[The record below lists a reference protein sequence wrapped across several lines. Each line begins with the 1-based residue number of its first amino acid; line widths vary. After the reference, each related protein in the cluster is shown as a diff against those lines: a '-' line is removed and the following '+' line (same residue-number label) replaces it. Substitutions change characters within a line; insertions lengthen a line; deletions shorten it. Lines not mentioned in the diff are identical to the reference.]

1 MSAGV
6 KGKLCSSKST
16 ESQYIELKQGY
27 IRISRHAS
35 YRTTSRFLDIIVTKG
50 VATTI
55 KLFDKHQL
63 VYTTTVENWQLLDHI
78 DTYLNKFLEQCK
90 LPIKL

>member
-1 MSAGV
+1 MSVDV

-16 ESQYIELKQGY
+16 ESQYIELERGY
-27 IRISRHAS
+27 IRISDHAAH
-35 YRTTSRFLDIIVTKG
+35 RTTARFLEIIVKQG
-50 VATTI
+50 VATI
-55 KLFDKHQL
+55 HLFDKHQL
-63 VYTTTVENWQLLDHI
+63 VYTTTVQRWRLLDHI